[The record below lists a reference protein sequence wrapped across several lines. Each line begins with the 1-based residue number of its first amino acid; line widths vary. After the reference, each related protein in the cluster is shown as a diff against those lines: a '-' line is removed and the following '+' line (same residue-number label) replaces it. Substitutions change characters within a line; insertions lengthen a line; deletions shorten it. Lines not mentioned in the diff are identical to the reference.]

1 MKNTRKLIWKY
12 IVPVI
17 IALLTFLLCW
27 SQILYSFD
35 KIFSDMCY
43 QTPTTANKD
52 IAIIAI
58 DEKTLQEYGK
68 IETWSRSRYAQLIE
82 MLNQNEQSAPSAIV
96 MVIIYAGTTNDAD
109 DRAFV

>member
-1 MKNTRKLIWKY
+1 MWKY
-12 IVPVI
+12 IVPVV
-17 IALLTFLLCW
+17 IALFTFLLCW

-58 DEKTLQEYGK
+58 DEKNIARVWK
-68 IETWSRSRYAQLIE
+68 
-82 MLNQNEQSAPSAIV
+82 N
-96 MVIIYAGTTNDAD
+96 
-109 DRAFV
+109 